1 MSHSIVLASASA
13 ARSRILTGAGI
24 PHMTAPMVLN
34 EQAVRD
40 AMADRSGEAIALEL
54 AKRKALAGSGQHPGS
69 WVIGCDQVL
78 DCEGVFFSRP
88 ASILAARSQLEFLRG
103 KTHGLCSA
111 VCVAH
116 QQDEAWCHVETPRL
130 TMREFT
136 DGFLDSYI
144 ATAGEGLYSPGAY
157 HLEGLGAAL
166 FDKVEGDYF
175 AILGLPLL
183 PLLEWLRK
191 QRAISV

>member
-1 MSHSIVLASASA
+1 VSHSIVLASASA
-13 ARSRILTGAGI
+13 VRSRILTGAGI
-24 PHMTAPMVLN
+24 PHITAPTAID
-34 EQAVRD
+34 EQAIRD
-40 AMADRSGEAIALEL
+40 AMPDSSAETIALEL
-54 AKRKALAGSGQHPGS
+54 ARQKALAGSGRHPAS

-78 DCEGVFFSRP
+78 DCEGVFLSRP
-88 ASILAARSQLEFLRG
+88 ASIPAARSQLEFLRG

-116 QQDEAWCHVETPRL
+116 GQDQTWCYVETPRL

-136 DGFLDSYI
+136 DAFLDSYL
-144 ATAGEGLYSPGAY
+144 ATAGDGLYSPGAY

-175 AILGLPLL
+175 AILGMPLL

-191 QRAISV
+191 QRAISA